1 MAGKSIKG
9 IFSRGRQRSR
19 LWGCALLLAGLCS
32 SGAQAQTCGTMYLGQ
47 GNPTDL
53 IEIDQ
58 STNPFTFNTLGTA
71 TITHNSLSYRP
82 STNTLYALQSGTNT
96 LLQVNIDGTTTSLGM
111 VSGLPDPSPG
121 NAYFA
126 GAFAADGFM
135 YVGGSLDDNSTVY
148 RIDIDTLS
156 ATAVPLSEP
165 ANLIDLGWY
174 DGLFYF
180 VDNADDILKSLD
192 PTTGTITTIGTTA
205 FGTTG
210 AMFSATNGVFGS
222 RNDGSGFYQFD
233 INTGEATLISDS
245 PGASNNDG
253 ARCLTAPLEFSTDI
267 AVTKTDNSLIYT
279 PGTDVTY
286 DIVVSNNGPFGIQGG
301 TVSDPLPTGITTAS
315 WTCVGS
321 AGGTCDNSSGTGP
334 VSANPNLP
342 PGGSVTYSFTITVP
356 PDYTGDLVN
365 TVTVSL
371 PDGFTDPTPGNN
383 TATDTDQR
391 VPSVTIVKTS
401 ENGVDT
407 FSFTGTN
414 GFDAED
420 ITTTTAGTPATGTTQ
435 FLDTPDTETTITEAI
450 PSTYELTDISCTGLG
465 AGGSF
470 TPDLGAGTVTLDAA
484 ATAVDSDIECTFTND
499 RLNTDLAV
507 TKSASPD
514 PVLSGEVLTYTIITE
529 NLGPRDASNSLL
541 TDTPDA
547 NLDCSTPSTTVTC
560 TASGGATCPAGPIL
574 VADLTGAGVTI
585 PFLPVGGQAE
595 FTLQCTVNATG
606 L

>member
-1 MAGKSIKG
+1 
-9 IFSRGRQRSR
+9 
-19 LWGCALLLAGLCS
+19 
-32 SGAQAQTCGTMYLGQ
+32 MYLGQ
-47 GNPTDL
+47 NNPTDL
-53 IEIDQ
+53 IEIDH
-58 STNPFTFNTLGTA
+58 STNPFVFNTLGTA
-71 TITHNSLSYRP
+71 TLTHNALSFRP
-82 STNTLYALQSGTNT
+82 ANDTLYAIESGTNT
-96 LLQVNIDGTTTSLGM
+96 LLQVNIDGTTTSLGP
-111 VSGLPDPSPG
+111 VAGLPDPPAG

-135 YVGGSLDDNSTVY
+135 YVGGSLDDTNTVY
-148 RIDIDTLS
+148 RIDVDAPS
-156 ATAVPLSEP
+156 ATAVPLSESV
-165 ANLIDLGWY
+165 NLIDLGWH

-180 VDNADDILKSLD
+180 VDNADDVFKSLD
-192 PTTGTITTIGTTA
+192 PTTGTITTIGTSA

-233 INTGEATLISDS
+233 IDTGEPTLISSS
-245 PGASNNDG
+245 PGSSLNDG
-253 ARCLTAPLEFSTDI
+253 ANCLTSAIEFETDI

-286 DIVVSNNGPFGIQGG
+286 DIVASNNGPFGIQNGM
-301 TVSDPLPTGITTAS
+301 VDDPLPAGITTAS
-315 WTCVGS
+315 WTCTGS
-321 AGGTCDNSSGTGP
+321 AGGVCGTAGGTG
-334 VSANPNLP
+334 AINDNPDLP

-365 TVTVSL
+365 TVTASL
-371 PDGFTDPTPGNN
+371 PDGFTDPTPENN

-391 VPSVTIVKTS
+391 VPSVTLVKIS

-414 GFDAED
+414 GFDPED
-420 ITTTTAGTPATGTTQ
+420 ITTTTAGSPATGTTQ
-435 FLDTPDTETTITEAI
+435 FLDAPDTETTITESI

-465 AGGSF
+465 TGGTF
-470 TPDLGAGTVTLDAA
+470 TTDLGAGTVTLDAA
-484 ATAVDSDIECTFTND
+484 ATAADSDIECTFTND

-514 PVLSGEVLTYTIITE
+514 PVLSGEVLTYTITAE
-529 NLGPRDASNSLL
+529 NLGPRDADNSLL

-560 TASGGATCPAGPIL
+560 TAAGGATCPADPIL

-585 PFLPVGGQAE
+585 PSLPVGSQAE